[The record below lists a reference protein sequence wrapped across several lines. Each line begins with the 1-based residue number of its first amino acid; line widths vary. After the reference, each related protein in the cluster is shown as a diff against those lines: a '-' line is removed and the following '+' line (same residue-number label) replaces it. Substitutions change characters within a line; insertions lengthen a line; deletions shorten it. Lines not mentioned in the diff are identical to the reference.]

1 MAEIECS
8 RCGELRPGLD
18 AAPFRDDLGRRIQ
31 ENICQACWDEWLHRQ
46 MQLINHYALDVRQP
60 EAREFLRRNAR
71 AFLFGEGE
79 ADGIQAPE
87 PPDPE
92 TPH

>member
-1 MAEIECS
+1 MAEVECS
-8 RCGELRPGLD
+8 RCERRGPGLD
-18 AAPFRDDLGRRIQ
+18 APPFRDELGRRI
-31 ENICQACWDEWLHRQ
+31 EGSICRMCWDEWLRRQ

-79 ADGIQAPE
+79 ADGIQAP
-87 PPDPE
+87 
-92 TPH
+92 